1 MKHYYYN
8 EYFDL
13 GQQQIVNFNLY
24 QIGIPEDDSVHTLKK
39 ILKELNF
46 DKLLARYSNKGRKG
60 YNPIMMWESSFN
72 LQRRLR
78 KACR

>member
-39 ILKELNF
+39 NI
-46 DKLLARYSNKGRKG
+46 KGV
-60 YNPIMMWESSFN
+60 EF
-72 LQRRLR
+72 
-78 KACR
+78 